1 MQSTIAYFGAG
12 ISATGLTAVLA
23 KNSRFAF
30 MNPFVLL
37 GASLVGMIGCQFTDN
52 PLLKHSLWGAFTVS
66 QGLSI
71 ASLLN
76 FYAMPIIFNA
86 AAATAVMVGA
96 LSFYAYNTPTT
107 NFLNMDSFLLLGLAG
122 LLGVG
127 CVNMF
132 WPSALLM
139 NLYMYGGLML
149 FGGFV
154 LYDT

>member
-1 MQSTIAYFGAG
+1 
-12 ISATGLTAVLA
+12 
-23 KNSRFAF
+23 
-30 MNPFVLL
+30 MNPWLLL
-37 GASLVGMIGCQFTDN
+37 GTSLVGMIGCQFAQD
-52 PLLKHSLWGAFTVS
+52 PIIKHGLWGMFTVT

-71 ASLLN
+71 ASLLTM
-76 FYAMPIIFNA
+76 FEMATIFNA
-86 AAATAVMVGA
+86 AAATAVMVSA

-107 NFLNMDSFLLLGLAG
+107 NFLKMDSFLLLGLAG

-132 WPSALLM
+132 WPSPLLW
-139 NLYMYGGLML
+139 NIYLYGGLML